1 MSILFAYVAVGG
13 GGGGLE
19 VLKCF
24 IRGGQNFFYFCVCVW
39 GGGGGQFSTSPSVKK
54 ITDPL
59 LLIND
64 WSL

>member
-1 MSILFAYVAVGG
+1 M
-13 GGGGLE
+13 LE

-24 IRGGQNFFYFCVCVW
+24 VRVVRICSTCFFFLCVCV
-39 GGGGGQFSTSPSVKK
+39 GGGGGVGGKLSTSPSVKK

-64 WSL
+64 WFL